1 MSDTTASSKSLFSLE
16 NRERFGLHYLGMSL
30 ILAWYY
36 CLWFSPDIFA
46 AMPITDE
53 TVTFPWLATLSLTG
67 IAFLIAPCALKNTR
81 LYEHPAVMAAVACV
95 TSAATLTFSMVPG
108 ALQAPVSAFVVFPV
122 VFGVCNALIWVAW
135 GEFHARRKSTFS
147 LQKFAFVF
155 GVVMLASTVVSAL
168 LPCYAIGVFVALLP
182 LADAWIYRRE
192 GKDLG
197 SVGLPTLLPKA
208 TRAKTAK
215 ATAIIS
221 IAVFI
226 ACMGCYFNIAII
238 PVDALFDNGFSYV
251 VGIAASAV
259 VCILIAFAHKVAKSS
274 IAPYKILP
282 WLVVAC
288 VAALALFAGNERP
301 LYNLSFTITVTL
313 AGIFEVFLVAYFGAL
328 SVKGHLSAVFAFG
341 ISSAVVRLGFFV
353 GDCWAVVYEHNAFLA
368 QHFTQATTLVLLCLL
383 AAVLVPLM
391 RQELVIVWLTQAPAR
406 TPEIE
411 EVCDAA
417 IEEFSL
423 SKREGEILKYIA
435 RGYTIDSIS
444 KKLVISPYTTQT
456 HVRHIYSKM
465 HVHKRSELLDYINM
479 HRNESV

>member
-1 MSDTTASSKSLFSLE
+1 MRSASSL
-16 NRERFGLHYLGMSL
+16 RFCPWPTPGST
-30 ILAWYY
+30 
-36 CLWFSPDIFA
+36 A
-46 AMPITDE
+46 AR
-53 TVTFPWLATLSLTG
+53 A
-67 IAFLIAPCALKNTR
+67 K
-81 LYEHPAVMAAVACV
+81 
-95 TSAATLTFSMVPG
+95 TS
-108 ALQAPVSAFVVFPV
+108 
-122 VFGVCNALIWVAW
+122 
-135 GEFHARRKSTFS
+135 E
-147 LQKFAFVF
+147 
-155 GVVMLASTVVSAL
+155 AS
-168 LPCYAIGVFVALLP
+168 
-182 LADAWIYRRE
+182 D
-192 GKDLG
+192 
-197 SVGLPTLLPKA
+197 LPTLLPKA

-259 VCILIAFAHKVAKSS
+259 VCILIAFAHKVAKNS

-288 VAALALFAGNERP
+288 VAALALFAGNERA

-417 IEEFSL
+417 IGEFSL

-479 HRNESV
+479 HRGENA